1 MFKAPYCLM
10 TKNMTN
16 ETKCLK
22 HFMTKN
28 MTNKINKHLMTK
40 IVNDYYIITGIM
52 TKVIFD

>member
-16 ETKCLK
+16 ETKCV
-22 HFMTKN
+22 
-28 MTNKINKHLMTK
+28 KHLMTK